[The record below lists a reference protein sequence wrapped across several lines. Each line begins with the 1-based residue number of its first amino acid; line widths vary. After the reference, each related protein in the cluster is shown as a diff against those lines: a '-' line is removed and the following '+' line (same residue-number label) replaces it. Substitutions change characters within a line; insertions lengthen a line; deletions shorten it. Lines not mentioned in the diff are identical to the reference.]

1 MPTAPRRSRCGCTTT
16 AAPPTAASTPVAPQT
31 FTITVTAVND
41 APSFVAG
48 APTRPSA
55 EDAGAQT
62 VAGWATAISPGPAD
76 EAGQTVT
83 FQVTDNTNAAL
94 FCAAP
99 AVVARPAPDLHAGAE
114 RQRHRHG
121 HRALRDNGGTPTAAS
136 NTSAPQTFT
145 ITVTAVND
153 APLVV
158 NETFELLGNT
168 ELRVDMVLGT
178 TPHTSETTPNTNAV
192 EGVLDND
199 GDPEGDPFAVTA
211 IAGCSDVTAPFD
223 CTLASGAV
231 VHVDANGEFS
241 YTPAPGTAAGSF
253 TYTVTDAPAA
263 GVPISLTG
271 TVTFTFFD
279 MFWYVDPDAS
289 AGGNGTSS
297 APFNT
302 LGAATLA
309 GTGGTGDQDDADD
322 YIFIY
327 GATAAL
333 TSGIELEA
341 GQHLIGEHA
350 GLSIPRSLNGNGS
363 PTTLIPASPGA
374 RPVINAGAGN
384 AVAATEALPN
394 EIVGLALS
402 GANAIDLTTDA
413 ALTGATSTTISGNE
427 IRATT
432 QEGIDVSLNAGTPA
446 AAVVTLA
453 ITNNTWAAASA
464 LNAVDIV
471 RAAGA
476 GALRLNIS
484 SNTGILSGA
493 TGVVVNGGAGG
504 AASTIITGFAN
515 NTVSGDTVADGISIA
530 SATFDANPAAAGNQ
544 QVSGGVLAVGA
555 SGNPVGTGALTIGTA
570 ANPTFGDLTFADL
583 DLVGTSSGLA
593 ANGTGSALALSVAA
607 GASTISASNGPA
619 IDVSSATINLPLQ
632 SLTSTVTSGGAN
644 GVSLNTVAGTFAA
657 PGSITSTSSTGTAF
671 NIAGGNAD
679 VTYSGTITWDVGRL
693 VSIAGTTGGNK
704 TFSGAITDNG
714 DGDGG
719 ETGVSMTGNAAAATV
734 AFTGGVVVR
743 TTTNAAFTAT
753 GGGTVT
759 VIDPAG
765 PASNTLTTTTG
776 TALNVANTTIGTGGL
791 VFQSISANG
800 AANGIVL
807 NTTGTTA
814 GLTIA
819 GNGGACTSAG
829 TCTGGAIQST
839 TGDGIVLTNTRST
852 SLTRLFVGSTGNHG
866 INATTVNGLSLT
878 SARVENAG
886 NGDNEHGLQLSNVTG
901 TVAIDAT
908 TFSGAAENLVN
919 LQNNNTNATLSV
931 SNASAFSYPSGV
943 GGFANSAIL
952 IQPGGTAAITASI
965 QGATFTNIISA
976 SAQIGANLAGS
987 NGAQSLTF
995 TGNTVSVTLPARAG
1009 GVVVSGQEST
1019 VTNITINNNSFS
1031 GAGGN
1036 GVISIDTNDSSR
1048 VEGSASGN
1056 TITNPPGVGMFI
1068 AVDEAATNEI
1078 VVSGNT
1084 ITNAGID
1091 GIQAVNFGGVG
1102 VSTMQLSITNNQVN
1116 GHSANASLAFVGGIS
1131 FTGFEDTSCLV
1142 LRGNTVTGTP
1152 AGPTQC
1158 GGAPCVDYYL
1168 EEVGGTMTLEEVPNT
1183 GSTTASA
1190 AYVNSIND
1198 AGPVTIFGVI
1208 DLTNGAACNVALMAA
1223 GGPAPAC
1230 ATSPVAPITE
1240 TTLRKLAREAAR
1252 RLDGNAATEPGS
1264 PDLVA
1269 DSLAALDLTM
1279 TDLPGGQLGSA
1290 KESGVMINRNA
1301 AGWGWFVESDTAP
1314 G

>member
-1 MPTAPRRSRCGCTTT
+1 M
-16 AAPPTAASTPVAPQT
+16 
-31 FTITVTAVND
+31 
-41 APSFVAG
+41 
-48 APTRPSA
+48 
-55 EDAGAQT
+55 
-62 VAGWATAISPGPAD
+62 
-76 EAGQTVT
+76 
-83 FQVTDNTNAAL
+83 
-94 FCAAP
+94 
-99 AVVARPAPDLHAGAE
+99 
-114 RQRHRHG
+114 
-121 HRALRDNGGTPTAAS
+121 
-136 NTSAPQTFT
+136 
-145 ITVTAVND
+145 
-153 APLVV
+153 
-158 NETFELLGNT
+158 
-168 ELRVDMVLGT
+168 
-178 TPHTSETTPNTNAV
+178 
-192 EGVLDND
+192 
-199 GDPEGDPFAVTA
+199 
-211 IAGCSDVTAPFD
+211 
-223 CTLASGAV
+223 
-231 VHVDANGEFS
+231 
-241 YTPAPGTAAGSF
+241 
-253 TYTVTDAPAA
+253 
-263 GVPISLTG
+263 
-271 TVTFTFFD
+271 
-279 MFWYVDPDAS
+279 
-289 AGGNGTSS
+289 
-297 APFNT
+297 
-302 LGAATLA
+302 
-309 GTGGTGDQDDADD
+309 
-322 YIFIY
+322 
-327 GATAAL
+327 
-333 TSGIELEA
+333 
-341 GQHLIGEHA
+341 
-350 GLSIPRSLNGNGS
+350 
-363 PTTLIPASPGA
+363 
-374 RPVINAGAGN
+374 
-384 AVAATEALPN
+384 
-394 EIVGLALS
+394 
-402 GANAIDLTTDA
+402 
-413 ALTGATSTTISGNE
+413 
-427 IRATT
+427 
-432 QEGIDVSLNAGTPA
+432 
-446 AAVVTLA
+446 
-453 ITNNTWAAASA
+453 
-464 LNAVDIV
+464 
-471 RAAGA
+471 
-476 GALRLNIS
+476 
-484 SNTGILSGA
+484 
-493 TGVVVNGGAGG
+493 
-504 AASTIITGFAN
+504 
-515 NTVSGDTVADGISIA
+515 
-530 SATFDANPAAAGNQ
+530 
-544 QVSGGVLAVGA
+544 SGGVLAVGA

-593 ANGTGSALALSVAA
+593 ANGTGGALALSVAA

-931 SNASAFSYPSGV
+931 GNASAFSYPSGV

-965 QGATFTNIISA
+965 QGATFTNIVSA

-987 NGAQSLTF
+987 NGTQSLTF

-1019 VTNITINNNSFS
+1019 ITNITINNNSFS

-1102 VSTMQLSITNNQVN
+1102 VSTMQLAITNNQVN

-1290 KESGVMINRNA
+1290 KESGVMIDRNA
-1301 AGWGWFVESDTAP
+1301 AGWGWFVDPTPHLDEEFEPASTETGEHRARPGGPADGRIDLLTVLMHEIEHLRGQNHATPSPSAHELMAPRLGTGVRRGRPSGRLAEPAPLVTAISLPGPPAVLAPVLSPQRRSQCTAFHARDGDTTGGDRTPDSVRKVSHGPVPGGLVEKEKGMAEPFLSEIRIMSFVFAP
-1314 G
+1314 KGWALCNGQLLPINQNQALFSLLGTTFGGDGRVNFALPDLRAGRRFTSARATRSASAEGNRRTRCPSPNSRLTRTRSAARPPRPTRPSRPETCSGPWISRRSARPTAERRTWSRFSPQAVGNVGGSQAHLNMQPFLTLRSHCAAGHFPVAQLTRTGSSHEEPVEWHSLTSVKSGCSRATSLPPGGCSARASCCRSARTKRSSS